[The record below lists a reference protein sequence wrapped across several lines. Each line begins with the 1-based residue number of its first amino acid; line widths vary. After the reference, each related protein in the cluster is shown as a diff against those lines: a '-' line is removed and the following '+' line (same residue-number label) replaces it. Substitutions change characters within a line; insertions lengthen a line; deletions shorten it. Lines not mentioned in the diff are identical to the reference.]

1 MVAWHRPAE
10 VVALSFVTAIF
21 VEQIHRRPVLDSLGD
36 DLQTEV
42 VGEVDDGPDVMASS
56 LTEHIVV
63 TNDLSALIST
73 TGSRWR

>member
-42 VGEVDDGPDVMASS
+42 VGEVDDGPDDDGVILDRAHRGDERS
-56 LTEHIVV
+56 VGF
-63 TNDLSALIST
+63 DLDD
-73 TGSRWR
+73 G